1 VVSLTNFFNNKN
13 KFYHKKWVN
22 HRINVLEES
31 EKSDSQEKK
40 AHTTSAGFEITF
52 KVSKSMQ

>member
-1 VVSLTNFFNNKN
+1 VPTSQIQIAEGVSLTNFFYNKN

-40 AHTTSAGFEITF
+40 AHTSSPGL
-52 KVSKSMQ
+52 